1 MPSYCYMQLRRLS
14 CRIGVTFKSY
24 PFPSQRFC
32 TPTSSFVS
40 NSFKSF
46 PSPPA
51 SLPHLFSFHS
61 STTSPPSTTH
71 RASYR
76 DFLHGHQKQ
85 EEDGGAGR
93 CDNSLRYYW
102 HQGGVVDVLSV
113 PILSDNYAYIFIDKG
128 TGRAGCVD
136 PADPAKVLAV
146 AASLGLSLE
155 ILLCTH
161 HHFDH
166 SGGNKD
172 MLSAVSGLRVVCSGY
187 EFTDGCTEHVKHKD
201 KLHFGDTVE
210 IEVLHAPCH
219 TSGHVLYNITKR
231 KATKRETKLPGNTGG
246 DHDDEKSV
254 LFSGDTLFVGGVGRF
269 MEGTANDMVYAL
281 DHVVGQLPRETLV
294 FCGHEYTVNNLR
306 FALYN

>member
-172 MLSAVSGLRVVCSGY
+172 MLSEVSGLRVVCSGY
-187 EFTDGCTEHVKHKD
+187 ESTEGCTEHVKHKD
-201 KLHFGDTVE
+201 KLHFGK
-210 IEVLHAPCH
+210 IL
-219 TSGHVLYNITKR
+219 
-231 KATKRETKLPGNTGG
+231 
-246 DHDDEKSV
+246 
-254 LFSGDTLFVGGVGRF
+254 
-269 MEGTANDMVYAL
+269 
-281 DHVVGQLPRETLV
+281 
-294 FCGHEYTVNNLR
+294 HEYNVGCCASNIAFNICICCPISVATFMFVVAQGMR
-306 FALYN
+306 WR